1 MKLSEMQNKRT
12 GLPAGFTGARM
23 EWKNVEEEFQIRKL
37 CLLRRDA
44 VNKDG
49 EPIYFQQG
57 ARAGQPIPDDQVVM
71 QLETRQGKNIVVRT
85 NSRRLTS
92 LFNGG
97 IEDREPDAKNIFGD
111 RIYEVEPPEGWLHF
125 VKFKMEY
132 KDGTKGDIADLE
144 EVEE

>member
-12 GLPAGFTGARM
+12 GLPDGFTGTRM
-23 EWKNVEEEFQIRKL
+23 EWKNVGAEFQIKKL
-37 CLLRRDA
+37 CLMRRDA
-44 VNKDG
+44 VSKEG

-57 ARAGQPIPDDQVVM
+57 PRMGQPIPDDQVVM
-71 QLETRQGKNIVVRT
+71 QIETREGKSIVVRT

-97 IEDREPDAKNIFGD
+97 IEEREPDAKNIFGD
-111 RIYEVEPPEGWLHF
+111 RIYEVEAPEGWVHF
-125 VKFKMEY
+125 IPFKMEY